1 MFNNYFF
8 ILVDDFE
15 SLTVLVDFIKKLDEN
30 DKEYVRYLEFKDEG
44 VINERFLN
52 FMKNRFW
59 GISFEE

>member
-44 VINERFLN
+44 VINERFFN